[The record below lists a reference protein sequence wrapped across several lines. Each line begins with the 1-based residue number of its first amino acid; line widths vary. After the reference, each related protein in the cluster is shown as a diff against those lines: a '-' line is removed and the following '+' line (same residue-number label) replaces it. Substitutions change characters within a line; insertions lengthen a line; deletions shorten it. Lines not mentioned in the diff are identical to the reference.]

1 MTEEYYI
8 SPEPNMR
15 LPTQRR
21 ISNPEFQAALVG
33 AKSMRS
39 KLAACYA
46 MLSQQGAFS
55 DSGPDVWEL
64 RQEVES
70 HLTEELEESI

>member
-1 MTEEYYI
+1 
-8 SPEPNMR
+8 MR
-15 LPTQRR
+15 LPAQRQ
-21 ISNPEFQAALVG
+21 ISNPQFQAALVG

-55 DSGPDVWEL
+55 DSGPEVWEL
-64 RQEVES
+64 RQEVAE
-70 HLTEELEESI
+70 HIPEELKDG